1 MLKTFFRTAVKHT
14 FPRAPKAAEIM
25 KKCRIVYPN
34 YIAGRLAEFFEC
46 ALPEECIV
54 VESRG
59 KVAGI
64 VLRDKYERLM
74 NFYVGKDVFFD
85 RRVELVMDPKPLI
98 VSPDIRIDKI
108 YEMIWQRPETEQT
121 DYIVVA
127 ENGFFRGV
135 INPANLID
143 RYNDFKIRVSEL
155 SNKLTGLPGNIL
167 IKEELGILFSE
178 KRGFAAVCIDVNGLK
193 EFNGRFGYD
202 RGDEVLE
209 SLAEISEKMAS
220 ANISKGGYAYAGHL
234 GGGKLIILTD
244 PEESGKVCFEL
255 IDGFDSLS
263 NKNSKTNSG
272 AGLCL
277 SIGAVAVNSDN
288 GTDVEGL
295 IASLN
300 GLVSEAKKH
309 TESVFVLSDGSTT
322 SVNSVFRR

>member
-1 MLKTFFRTAVKHT
+1 MLRSFFRTAVRRT
-14 FPRAPKAAEIM
+14 FPRAPKAGEIM

-34 YIAGRLAEFFEC
+34 YIAGRLAEYFEA

-64 VLRDKYERLM
+64 VLRDKYKRLM

-85 RRVELVMDPKPLI
+85 RRVELVMDPRPLI
-98 VSPDIRIDKI
+98 VDSETRIDAI

-127 ENGFFRGV
+127 ENGCFRGV

-143 RYNDFKIRVSEL
+143 RYNDFKIRVSGL
-155 SNKLTGLPGNIL
+155 SIKLTGLPGNIL
-167 IKEELGILFSE
+167 VREELGILLSE
-178 KRGFAAVCIDVNGLK
+178 KRGFAAVYLNVNGMK

-202 RGDEVLE
+202 RGDEALG
-209 SLAEISEKMAS
+209 SLAEMTEKLTS
-220 ANISKGGYAYAGHL
+220 SIILIGGYAYAGHF
-234 GGGKLIILTD
+234 GGDKFIILTD
-244 PEESGKVCFEL
+244 PEDAAKVCFEL
-255 IDGFDSLS
+255 IDEFDSLTLKS
-263 NKNSKTNSG
+263 SRINSK

-277 SIGAVAVNSDN
+277 SIGALVVKSDA
-288 GTDVEGL
+288 GADVEGL
-295 IASLN
+295 LAGLT

-309 TESVFVLSDGSTT
+309 PESVFALSDGTTT
-322 SVNSVFRR
+322 SINSVFHR